1 MVTNSKVYELNAWR
15 DNNITINCTQGEYSE
30 LTFTGSSL
38 TDIKG
43 KKINFQLYDEDGLI
57 DLSDVDEVYYD
68 AVNEQGE
75 QSACDALVINK
86 TTNTVILGLSKTMTS
101 KSGKVKGEI
110 RLVTSKVDGNNKVT
124 STNTKFY
131 GVNLKVN
138 KSNDD
143 GGLIDNPQFSELEK
157 LITYVK
163 MAGKIT
169 DEDIDFAKY
178 LIDDSSVA
186 TNKTYSS
193 SKIEE
198 LINVIEANITDNQTK
213 VELLTSLVNSLIN
226 DAQSSTT
233 TTYSSSKIEEMS
245 TNTNKKLSDVEEK
258 LPRRIVVTVDDNGNA
273 TFSLS
278 NLPIAEGNFDEDDF
292 DD

>member
-57 DLSDVDEVYYD
+57 NLSDVDEVYYD

-86 TTNTVILGLSKTMTS
+86 TTNTVILGLSTTMTS

-110 RLVTSKVDGNNKVT
+110 RLVTSKVDGNNKIT

-163 MAGKIT
+163 IAGKIT

-178 LIDDSSVA
+178 LIDDSNVA
-186 TNKTYSS
+186 TTKTYSS

-198 LINVIEANITDNQTK
+198 LINVIEANITDNETK

-233 TTYSSSKIEEMS
+233 TTYSSAKIEEI
-245 TNTNKKLSDVEEK
+245 TTEINNKISDAKEQ

-278 NLPIAEGNFDEDDF
+278 NLPIAEGNFDDEIT
-292 DD
+292 

>member
-1 MVTNSKVYELNAWR
+1 MKTNSKVYELNAWR

-30 LTFTGSSL
+30 LTFTGSFL

-110 RLVTSKVDGNNKVT
+110 RVVTSKVDGNNKIT

-157 LITYVK
+157 LITYIK
-163 MAGKIT
+163 IAANIT
-169 DEDIDFAKY
+169 DEDIDFVKY
-178 LIDDSSVA
+178 LIDDNNVA

-198 LINVIEANITDNQTK
+198 IATGINAKISDTK
-213 VELLTSLVNSLIN
+213 EL
-226 DAQSSTT
+226 
-233 TTYSSSKIEEMS
+233 
-245 TNTNKKLSDVEEK
+245 
-258 LPRRIVVTVDDNGNA
+258 LPRRIVMSVDDTGNA
-273 TFSLS
+273 KFSLS
-278 NLPIAEGNFDEDDF
+278 NLPIAEGEFDEI
-292 DD
+292 

>member
-86 TTNTVILGLSKTMTS
+86 TTNTVILGLSTTMTS

-163 MAGKIT
+163 IAGKIT

-178 LIDDSSVA
+178 LIDDSNVA
-186 TNKTYSS
+186 TTKTYSS

-198 LINVIEANITDNQTK
+198 LINVIEANITDNETK

-245 TNTNKKLSDVEEK
+245 TNTNKKLSDVEKK
-258 LPRRIVVTVDDNGNA
+258 LPRRIVVAVDDNGNA
-273 TFSLS
+273 TCSLS
-278 NLPIAEGNFDEDDF
+278 NLPIA
-292 DD
+292 

>member
-163 MAGKIT
+163 IAGKIT

-198 LINVIEANITDNQTK
+198 LINVIEANITDNETK

-233 TTYSSSKIEEMS
+233 TTYSSAKIEEI
-245 TNTNKKLSDVEEK
+245 TTEINNKISDAKEQ

-278 NLPIAEGNFDEDDF
+278 NLPIAEGNFDDEIT
-292 DD
+292 

>member
-1 MVTNSKVYELNAWR
+1 MITNSKVYELNAWR

-110 RLVTSKVDGNNKVT
+110 RLVTSKVDGNNKIT

-143 GGLIDNPQFSELEK
+143 GGLIDTPQFSELEK

-163 MAGKIT
+163 IAGKIT
-169 DEDIDFAKY
+169 DEDIDFARY

-186 TNKTYSS
+186 TTKTYSS

-198 LINVIEANITDNQTK
+198 LINVIEANITDNETK

-233 TTYSSSKIEEMS
+233 TTYSSAKIEEI
-245 TNTNKKLSDVEEK
+245 TTEINNKISDTKEQ

-278 NLPIAEGNFDEDDF
+278 NLPVAEGEF
-292 DD
+292 DDEIT

>member
-110 RLVTSKVDGNNKVT
+110 RLVTSKVDGNNKIT

-157 LITYVK
+157 LITYIK
-163 MAGKIT
+163 IAGKIT
-169 DEDIDFAKY
+169 DEDIDFARY
-178 LIDDSSVA
+178 LIDDSNVA
-186 TNKTYSS
+186 TTKTYSS

-198 LINVIEANITDNQTK
+198 LINVIEANITDNETK

-233 TTYSSSKIEEMS
+233 TTYSSAKIEEI
-245 TNTNKKLSDVEEK
+245 TTEINNKISDAKEQ

-278 NLPIAEGNFDEDDF
+278 NLPVA
-292 DD
+292 

>member
-43 KKINFQLYDEDGLI
+43 KKVNFQLYDEDGLI

-86 TTNTVILGLSKTMTS
+86 TTNTVILGLSKTMTF

-163 MAGKIT
+163 IAGKIT
-169 DEDIDFAKY
+169 DEDIDFARY
-178 LIDDSSVA
+178 LIDDSNVA
-186 TNKTYSS
+186 TTKTYSS

-198 LINVIEANITDNQTK
+198 LINVIEANITDNETK

-226 DAQSSTT
+226 DDQSSTT
-233 TTYSSSKIEEMS
+233 TTYSSAKIEEI
-245 TNTNKKLSDVEEK
+245 TTEINNKISDAKEQ

-278 NLPIAEGNFDEDDF
+278 NLPIA
-292 DD
+292 

>member
-163 MAGKIT
+163 IAGKIT

-198 LINVIEANITDNQTK
+198 LINVIEANITDNETK

-233 TTYSSSKIEEMS
+233 TTYSSAKIEEI
-245 TNTNKKLSDVEEK
+245 TTEINNKISDAKEQ

-278 NLPIAEGNFDEDDF
+278 NLPVAEGNFDDEIT
-292 DD
+292 

>member
-75 QSACDALVINK
+75 QSACDVLVINK

-163 MAGKIT
+163 IAGKIT

-178 LIDDSSVA
+178 LIDDSNVA
-186 TNKTYSS
+186 TTKTYSS

-198 LINVIEANITDNQTK
+198 LINVIEANITDNETK
-213 VELLTSLVNSLIN
+213 VELLTSVVNSLIN

-278 NLPIAEGNFDEDDF
+278 NLPIAESNFDD
-292 DD
+292 

>member
-110 RLVTSKVDGNNKVT
+110 RLVTSKVDGNNKIT

-157 LITYVK
+157 LITYIK
-163 MAGKIT
+163 IAGKIT
-169 DEDIDFAKY
+169 DEDIDFARY
-178 LIDDSSVA
+178 LIDDSNVA
-186 TNKTYSS
+186 TTKTYSS

-198 LINVIEANITDNQTK
+198 LINVIEANITDNETK

-233 TTYSSSKIEEMS
+233 TTYSSAKIEEI
-245 TNTNKKLSDVEEK
+245 TTEINNKISDAKEQ

-278 NLPIAEGNFDEDDF
+278 NLPIAEGNFDDEIT
-292 DD
+292 

>member
-110 RLVTSKVDGNNKVT
+110 RLVTSKVDGNNKIT

-157 LITYVK
+157 LITYIK
-163 MAGKIT
+163 IAGKIT
-169 DEDIDFAKY
+169 DEDIDFARY

-186 TNKTYSS
+186 TTKTYSS

-198 LINVIEANITDNQTK
+198 LINVIEANITDNETK

-233 TTYSSSKIEEMS
+233 TTYSSAKIEEI
-245 TNTNKKLSDVEEK
+245 TTEINNKISDAKEQ

-278 NLPIAEGNFDEDDF
+278 NLPVAEGSF
-292 DD
+292 DDEIT

>member
-110 RLVTSKVDGNNKVT
+110 RLVTSKVDGNNKIT

-157 LITYVK
+157 LITYIK
-163 MAGKIT
+163 IAGKIT
-169 DEDIDFAKY
+169 DEDIDFARY

-186 TNKTYSS
+186 TTKTYSS

-198 LINVIEANITDNQTK
+198 LINVIEANITDNETK

-233 TTYSSSKIEEMS
+233 TTYSSAKIEEI
-245 TNTNKKLSDVEEK
+245 TTEINNKISDAKEQ

-278 NLPIAEGNFDEDDF
+278 NLPVA
-292 DD
+292 

>member
-157 LITYVK
+157 LITYIK
-163 MAGKIT
+163 IAGKIT
-169 DEDIDFAKY
+169 DEDIDFARY

-186 TNKTYSS
+186 TTKTYSS

-198 LINVIEANITDNQTK
+198 LINVIEANITDNETK

-233 TTYSSSKIEEMS
+233 TTYSSAKIEEI
-245 TNTNKKLSDVEEK
+245 TTEINNKISDAKEQ

-278 NLPIAEGNFDEDDF
+278 NIPIAEGNFDDEIT
-292 DD
+292 